1 MEEYEKRFPDTKH
14 KMNKNLAKKNGYCI
28 QTRPRSLHFSFVT
41 DLYIEY
47 KNDLFQDNTE
57 YTRSNS
63 FPEIDYA
70 TENYIFKVIF
80 FFLFFKF
87 IIIETIKTRFRHL
100 IWTDKNY
107 LNWQIWTIW
116 LI

>member
-1 MEEYEKRFPDTKH
+1 MEDYEKRFPDTKH

-28 QTRPRSLHFSFVT
+28 QARPRSLHFSFVT

-70 TENYIFKVIF
+70 TENYIFKVSF
-80 FFLFFKF
+80 FYF
-87 IIIETIKTRFRHL
+87 IIL
-100 IWTDKNY
+100 C
-107 LNWQIWTIW
+107 
-116 LI
+116 